1 MAESDSYRNMT
12 ATASLKRE
20 SDFMVTCF
28 SSFLMIL
35 SVILLAGCTVVADD
49 CEETITIDS
58 VVYPVGES
66 WCGRLIDSAE
76 IAEPASL
83 VQLPDELTFEDSR
96 IYVLPET
103 KEAFVA
109 MAEAAK
115 EDSILLIADSG
126 WRSFSF
132 QRRII
137 RRRLERGDK
146 IEEILQS
153 VAPPGYS
160 EHHTGRALDLC
171 PSEARFA
178 HTDIYKWLKENAGR
192 FGFIESLP
200 KSDSNL
206 ILWESWHIYY
216 IGMN

>member
-1 MAESDSYRNMT
+1 
-12 ATASLKRE
+12 
-20 SDFMVTCF
+20 MVTCF
-28 SSFLMIL
+28 ASFLMVL
-35 SVILLAGCTVVADD
+35 SIILLASCTATADD

-76 IAEPASL
+76 IAEASSL
-83 VQLPDELTFEDSR
+83 VPLPDELTFEDYS

-103 KEAFVA
+103 MEAFVT

-115 EDSILLIADSG
+115 EDSVLLIADSG

-132 QRRII
+132 QSRII
-137 RRRLERGDK
+137 KRRLQRGDK
-146 IEEILQS
+146 METILLS

-178 HTDIYKWLKENAGR
+178 HTDIYKWLKENAGQ

-200 KSDSNL
+200 KHDSNL
-206 ILWESWHIYY
+206 IHWEAWHIYY
-216 IGMN
+216 TGTN